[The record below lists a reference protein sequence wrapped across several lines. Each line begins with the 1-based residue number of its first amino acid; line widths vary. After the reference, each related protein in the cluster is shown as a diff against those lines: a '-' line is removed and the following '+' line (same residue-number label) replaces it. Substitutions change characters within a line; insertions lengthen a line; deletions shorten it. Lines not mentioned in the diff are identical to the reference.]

1 MKREADLVVLNCK
14 QLLTLSSQQSGP
26 RRGPACAELGII
38 DDGAMAAYRGTLVA
52 VGTRQEVEHA
62 VDPLP
67 DCEQVDAGGRVVT
80 PGFVDC
86 HTHTVFAKFRVDE
99 YEWRIA
105 GTPYEDIAKRG
116 GGIAKSVAD
125 LREMSE
131 ERLCAVSRERVR
143 GCVAYGTTTLEIKSG
158 YGLDLENELKQ
169 LRVIKTLKDEL
180 PLTIVPT
187 FLGAHS
193 VPPEFAGR
201 REEYIELV
209 INEMIPAVASG
220 NLAEYIDVFSEK
232 GVFET
237 AEAERILRAGRAAGL
252 RARLHADEL
261 YDTGSAEMAV
271 RVGAASADHLTR
283 MNDKGM
289 GLMAQSP
296 VIAVLLPGTSFG
308 LPSLSF
314 ANARQMV
321 DRGVAVAI
329 ASDFNPG
336 SSPGESLPMMMSIA
350 CSHMRLSPAEAMTA
364 VTYNAACALDRQ
376 EQVGSLE
383 PGKRADFLLMAAED
397 YREIPYRFGINP
409 VERVY
414 VLGRRWGSGSDT
426 GATS

>member
-1 MKREADLVVLNCK
+1 M
-14 QLLTLSSQQSGP
+14 
-26 RRGPACAELGII
+26 
-38 DDGAMAAYRGTLVA
+38 
-52 VGTRQEVEHA
+52 
-62 VDPLP
+62 
-67 DCEQVDAGGRVVT
+67 
-80 PGFVDC
+80 
-86 HTHTVFAKFRVDE
+86 
-99 YEWRIA
+99 
-105 GTPYEDIAKRG
+105 
-116 GGIAKSVAD
+116 
-125 LREMSE
+125 
-131 ERLCAVSRERVR
+131 
-143 GCVAYGTTTLEIKSG
+143 
-158 YGLDLENELKQ
+158 
-169 LRVIKTLKDEL
+169 
-180 PLTIVPT
+180 IVPT

-209 INEMIPAVASG
+209 INEMIPAVAAG

-376 EQVGSLE
+376 KQVGSLE

-409 VERVY
+409 VEHVY
-414 VLGRRWGSGSDT
+414 VFGRRWRSGSDT